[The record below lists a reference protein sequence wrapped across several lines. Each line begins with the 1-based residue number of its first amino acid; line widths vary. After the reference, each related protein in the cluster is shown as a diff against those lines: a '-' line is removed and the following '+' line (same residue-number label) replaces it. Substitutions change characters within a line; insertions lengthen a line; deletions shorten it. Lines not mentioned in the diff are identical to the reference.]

1 MNFKEELQKRT
12 GEIEEL
18 LKAWLPEETGFQ
30 KTVLEAM
37 NYSEMCIRD
46 RNSRRGTCFQ
56 RSGSCFWENSLL

>member
-30 KTVLEAM
+30 
-37 NYSEMCIRD
+37 
-46 RNSRRGTCFQ
+46 
-56 RSGSCFWENSLL
+56 